1 MKRELFLNDKVVLW
15 PGDSRTCLAYVNANS
30 IDSVVTDPP
39 YALTS
44 MTKPRPDLVNAS
56 NPYARKQAERGFM
69 GKQWD
74 TGEAAF
80 DPEFWKQILRVLKPG
95 GHVVAF
101 GGDRTVHR
109 LTCAIEDA
117 GFEIR
122 GTLAWIFGSGFPKGL
137 NVVNN
142 LIRLAIC
149 QSSKHAR
156 LAVQSSKSIRV
167 RCEGVREPIAVAV
180 AQILPEGELVLLTEI
195 GGGVALHVPTVMWP
209 SEWMATIGLNMT
221 WSWSGLL
228 DDACTEASKCIT
240 EMESER
246 TTDLTIWNWLI
257 GLHTSAN
264 TTPVSVSLTNGS
276 PWPAAFVANSLNGS
290 KQSYSAIQIVTA
302 LGNAGENPLK
312 RFDGFNI
319 ALKPAMELICLARKP
334 LIGTVAENVLEHGTG
349 AINVDGCRVAAGAD
363 ENFARPVNH
372 TGLHEGWDRPWKHDP
387 GALARERIKRD
398 EIERKAATLGR
409 WPANVLHDGSAEVVG
424 LFPGDC
430 PSSSG
435 IRPRG
440 TNNNVYGEHRDTPFE
455 SYGDSGSAARF
466 FYTSKADADDRLG
479 FTHPT
484 IKPVD
489 LMQWLVRL
497 VTPKGG
503 MVLDPFAGTGTT
515 AEAAF
520 REGMRCMLL
529 EREPEYQGFIRE
541 RMRLVMAGPDE
552 RSRETAKRKPEPPR
566 EGLLALMAAE

>member
-349 AINVDGCRVAAGAD
+349 AINVDGCRVGPIIAAQPG
-363 ENFARPVNH
+363 
-372 TGLHEGWDRPWKHDP
+372 GLHRGS
-387 GALARERIKRD
+387 GATVGSFTGEHIIDDNPK
-398 EIERKAATLGR
+398 GR
-409 WPANVLHDGSAEVVG
+409 WPANVLHDGSEEVVG
-424 LFPGDC
+424 AFPETADSKAGW
-430 PSSSG
+430 
-435 IRPRG
+435 R
-440 TNNNVYGEHRDTPFE
+440 NNNNQGHEGWSGGTIRSGPLYSGHE
-455 SYGDSGSAARF
+455 DSGSAARF
-466 FYTSKADADDRLG
+466 FYTAKADSDDRLG
-479 FTHPT
+479 FSHPT